1 MDLNEYQK
9 QASRTDQRP
18 GKDERAMVY
27 PLIGLASE
35 VGSLLNLYKKRVR
48 DGEVHA
54 LFSERVTEELGDVL
68 WYVANL
74 AGKLDLSLGDIAQT
88 NLRRL
93 HERWAIG
100 SDTGPASLLDDG
112 FPDDQRLPRRASVA
126 FVQTY
131 EEGRL
136 RVRLIH
142 EGNQLGDPLSDMAWE
157 EDDYRFHDAFHLTY
171 ATVLGWSPITR
182 AFFGRQRVSNPR
194 MREIEDSG
202 RAKVVEEAIA
212 ALAFEYAREVSFLEG
227 VQQLD
232 LSFLQT
238 VRNMAS
244 HFEVRIRT
252 FRDWEM
258 AILRSFEM
266 WRALRDHGGGILHL
280 DLPARSIRFEASFE

>member
-1 MDLNEYQK
+1 MDLNEYQQ
-9 QASRTDQRP
+9 QANRTDQRP
-18 GKDERAMVY
+18 GKDERALVY
-27 PLIGLASE
+27 PLVGLASE
-35 VGSLLNLYKKRVR
+35 VGSLLNLYKKRIR
-48 DGEVHA
+48 DGEAHA
-54 LFSERVTEELGDVL
+54 LFSERINEELGDVL

-74 AGKLDLSLGDIAQT
+74 ALKLDLSLDNIAQN
-88 NLRRL
+88 NLRRIG
-93 HERWAIG
+93 ERWAVG
-100 SDTGPASLLDDG
+100 SETRPASLLDDG

-126 FVQTY
+126 FVQTH

-171 ATVLGWSPITR
+171 AAVLGWSPITR

-202 RAKVVEEAIA
+202 RAKVIEEAIA
-212 ALAFEYAREVSFLEG
+212 ALAFEYAREQRFLES

-244 HFEVRIRT
+244 RFEVRVRT

-266 WRALRDHGGGILHL
+266 WRALREHGGGILHL
-280 DLPARSIRFEASFE
+280 DLPARGILFEPSVK